1 MKKEVVL
8 TETREVDAIFKKINE
23 GVDLFNYYFNRHQ
36 SSNSDSQREKLEND
50 LKKEIKKL
58 QKYRDQIKTWQ
69 LNESMEA
76 VIAPVKLQEHR
87 KLVEEA
93 MECYKDVEKNSKMKT
108 YSNQSIMLAALELH
122 EMNLLP
128 EAQEAV
134 RFLESS
140 IRELSQQNE
149 KLEEEYEKLTQKKN
163 KKNASMEE
171 TKQEVESFMNLN
183 RFHMEK
189 LEIIIQYIKE
199 NRIDPQSVKL
209 IQEDITFYLESNQ
222 EPDFVNDES
231 LYDEILKEA
240 ESPTTHNNYKSDK
253 NVDLDHKFNMEEA
266 ANGFH
271 GRSESPAEN
280 ATIKS
285 VNDAPSGSSPSPV
298 YASSPQPYAKQMM
311 GYRST
316 SQVSQTPDVGIV
328 KSLKPATA
336 PPKPA
341 GNVKWALAA
350 AGVPNSVNG
359 EANDLNK
366 HENPVKTSDVQMPL
380 EVNNVVGNSIT
391 STDNETNF
399 TQTQVIA
406 NQKDSN
412 SRYLEVLRN
421 SRAAPAELELFSDT
435 NLIKLPPGIQDLIVS
450 FTATRKTSSNNTKLL
465 FNSPLYNPYTPSIKK
480 PYLPLGVQG
489 STFWYLHEHGEEAIR
504 PPLHFLKLQSYWNR
518 IRATNQFDQ
527 LVQDISQLS
536 TQNNRNVHAINELMM
551 AFFFGY
557 YYGFTPLENLIAES
571 CLFKLNWKPYSIAH
585 AKYHDSQGK
594 SSPFNARDHS
604 VEHYYYWFKSLRPV
618 SPIQNENTTIEF
630 GDFQI
635 FDVHTWDIYL
645 KVGFALDLRAC
656 QLEPSRRIC

>member
-1 MKKEVVL
+1 M
-8 TETREVDAIFKKINE
+8 
-23 GVDLFNYYFNRHQ
+23 FNYYFNRHQ

-76 VIAPVKLQEHR
+76 VIAPAKLQEHR

-140 IRELSQQNE
+140 IDELNQQNE

-171 TKQEVESFMNLN
+171 TKQEVESFMNQN

-189 LEIIIQYIKE
+189 LETTIQYIKE
-199 NRIDPQSVKL
+199 NRVDPQSVKL

-271 GRSESPAEN
+271 RHSESPAEN
-280 ATIKS
+280 ASTKS
-285 VNDAPSGSSPSPV
+285 ANDVPSGSLSSPV
-298 YASSPQPYAKQMM
+298 NANSPQPYTKQTT

-316 SQVSQTPDVGIV
+316 SQVSQASDVGIV

-350 AGVPNSVNG
+350 AGIPNTSNG

-366 HENPVKTSDVQMPL
+366 HESPLNTSDLRIPL
-380 EVNNVVGNSIT
+380 EANKAADDSTNN
-391 STDNETNF
+391 TDNEVVF
-399 TQTQVIA
+399 THAQDIDS
-406 NQKDSN
+406 QKDPN
-412 SRYLEVLRN
+412 SKYLDVLRN

-450 FTATRKTSSNNTKLL
+450 FTATRKTISNNTKVL

-489 STFWYLHEHGEEAIR
+489 STFWHLNEHGEEAIR

-536 TQNNRNVHAINELMM
+536 TQNNRNIHAINELMM

-571 CLFKLNWKPYSIAH
+571 CLFKLNWKPYSIAQ
-585 AKYHDSQGK
+585 AKLHDSQGR
-594 SSPFNARDHS
+594 SSPFDARDHR
-604 VEHYYYWFKSLRPV
+604 VEHYYYWFKPLRPV
-618 SPIQNENTTIEF
+618 SPIQKENTTIEL